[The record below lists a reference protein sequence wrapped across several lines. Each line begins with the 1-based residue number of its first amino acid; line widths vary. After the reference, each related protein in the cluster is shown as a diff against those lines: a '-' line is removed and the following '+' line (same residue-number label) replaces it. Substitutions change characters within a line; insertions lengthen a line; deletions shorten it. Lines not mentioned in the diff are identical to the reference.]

1 MTWRTWM
8 WGGPFIAWF
17 IVLAAP
23 MLVFLIPINFTDD
36 QSVNEQ
42 IVGNLVLVGA
52 FLLLVPMHTWIT
64 VRPGKVRLGFFP
76 LYWRTLEISDI
87 RYAIAVEF
95 SPMRDFAG
103 WGIKGLAKS
112 RNGIL
117 LGGNPSRGIMI
128 ETHDRRRYVMS
139 FRDSDPVLR
148 ALKAEGVTVTDT
160 PLIDEA
166 AAGDAV

>member
-1 MTWRTWM
+1 MTWRTWV

-23 MLVFLIPINFTDD
+23 MLVLLIPINLADD
-36 QSVNEQ
+36 QGSSDR
-42 IVGNLVLVGA
+42 IVGNLALVGA
-52 FLLLVPMHTWIT
+52 FLLLMPMHSWIT
-64 VRPGKVRLGFFP
+64 IRPDKVRLGFFP
-76 LYWRTLEISDI
+76 LYWKTLRISEI
-87 RYAIAVEF
+87 RYAMAVEF
-95 SPMRDFAG
+95 KPMRDFGG

-139 FRDSDPVLR
+139 FVDSDPVLK
-148 ALKAEGVTVTDT
+148 ALEEQGCT
-160 PLIDEA
+160 L
-166 AAGDAV
+166 AAGIDDVLSGEV